1 MNDQEDD
8 KKNLDN
14 TLSDSDNNNQSE
26 VDLNNQP
33 QSEENQNQNNEAES
47 DNENQSIVDSNN
59 QTMNENKY
67 ENQETY
73 LNEEVNNQKIEEEI
87 TVETSDEIK
96 NEEVNNQN
104 IEEKIIVETSDEIKN
119 EEVNN
124 QNIEEKIIVE
134 TSDEIKNENNKSSH
148 QVIHKK
154 EDRLH
159 IYVRQD
165 KYKGELKSK
174 NWVGRLYIDGK
185 QKISSSGTTNLD
197 EAIQILEKWFD
208 DVQDESER
216 LKNENNLTK
225 NINQEATDTLTNN
238 QINNQ
243 TQEQIATTSLNENLQ
258 TTTQEQIKN
267 KLSNIFGK
275 IKEIKIKKP
284 DFAKNFNKSSF
295 NKSKVANYKSK
306 LENFFKSKLGKSSVQ
321 GEEIIGVE
329 LSNKEIR
336 IAQVSS
342 NKANQWVLEKLH
354 IHPVDIT
361 DDSTPIDNADKFS
374 EELMLAVQKYK
385 ITSPNAA
392 IAIPVTSA
400 IIRVVTAP
408 LMKDEELNKAIETNS
423 LWENLVQLTDSLED
437 YSIFHQVINR
447 NEKENTMDLLF
458 VASKLTDINSYTS
471 IIKNAGLNPVIIDV
485 KCFALKSAVDQV
497 NQIANKTEDT
507 NLTAVLEFGLDENY
521 LMILYDNN
529 PIITDIFIRGQDRK
543 ILQDSQ
549 NTEEKEGL
557 VRRYIT
563 QVKQAVQ
570 DFETKYEKRIRN
582 IKVVSDIKN
591 VDEYLASFRKAL
603 MNIGFNT
610 FDPTE
615 GLKIPSQNQQI
626 LDNKLNRSYLSTSV
640 GLAFRKL
647 DVFGYYK
654 FVTAVKN
661 INLLPDRSNV
671 MKQKKMKAISGF
683 AFKGITAAVVAI
695 YVVLFGLS
703 FWNIISYNNKLKQY
717 EAVKIDHTKII
728 KQKKIVS
735 KEFKVINTSLKLSKT
750 LKSNKE
756 LTYRILAQV
765 ASSVP
770 NRVKF
775 DQVEFNG
782 SNRLTIQGLAATDQD
797 ILKFIENLSKQ
808 KLVEQA
814 SLSSMRL
821 PKSSADSATMKGFRV
836 FVKIKRSTI

>member
-1 MNDQEDD
+1 MSDQEDD

-14 TLSDSDNNNQSE
+14 TLSDNDNNNQSE

-33 QSEENQNQNNEAES
+33 QSEENQNQNNETKS

-67 ENQETY
+67 ENQQTD
-73 LNEEVNNQKIEEEI
+73 LNEEVNNQK
-87 TVETSDEIK
+87 
-96 NEEVNNQN
+96 
-104 IEEKIIVETSDEIKN
+104 
-119 EEVNN
+119 
-124 QNIEEKIIVE
+124 IEEKIIVE

-154 EDRLH
+154 DGRLH

-208 DVQDESER
+208 DIQDESER
-216 LKNENNLTK
+216 LKNENSLNK

-243 TQEQIATTSLNENLQ
+243 DQEQTTTTSLNENLQ

-361 DDSTPIDNADKFS
+361 DDSTPIDNANKFS
-374 EELMLAVQKYK
+374 AELMLAVQKYK

-683 AFKGITAAVVAI
+683 AFKGITAAVAAI

-775 DQVEFNG
+775 DQVVFNG

-821 PKSSADSATMKGFRV
+821 PKSSAGSATMKGFRV

>member
-1 MNDQEDD
+1 MSDQEDD

-14 TLSDSDNNNQSE
+14 TLSDNDNNNQSE

-33 QSEENQNQNNEAES
+33 QSEENQNQNNETKS
-47 DNENQSIVDSNN
+47 DNENQSIVDSSN
-59 QTMNENKY
+59 QTLNENKY
-67 ENQETY
+67 ENQQTD
-73 LNEEVNNQKIEEEI
+73 LNEEVNDQK
-87 TVETSDEIK
+87 
-96 NEEVNNQN
+96 
-104 IEEKIIVETSDEIKN
+104 
-119 EEVNN
+119 
-124 QNIEEKIIVE
+124 IEEKIIVE

-154 EDRLH
+154 EGRLH

-243 TQEQIATTSLNENLQ
+243 AQEQTTTTSLNENLQ

-557 VRRYIT
+557 VRRYVN
-563 QVKQAVQ
+563 QVKQAIQ

-775 DQVEFNG
+775 DQVVFNG

-821 PKSSADSATMKGFRV
+821 PKSSAGSATMKGFRV

>member
-14 TLSDSDNNNQSE
+14 TLSDNDNNNQSE

-33 QSEENQNQNNEAES
+33 QSEENQNQNNETES
-47 DNENQSIVDSNN
+47 DNKNQSIVDSSN

-67 ENQETY
+67 ENQQTN
-73 LNEEVNNQKIEEEI
+73 LNEEVNEQK
-87 TVETSDEIK
+87 
-96 NEEVNNQN
+96 
-104 IEEKIIVETSDEIKN
+104 
-119 EEVNN
+119 
-124 QNIEEKIIVE
+124 IEEKIIVE

-154 EDRLH
+154 EGRLH

-225 NINQEATDTLTNN
+225 NINQEATESSPTDTLTNN

-243 TQEQIATTSLNENLQ
+243 TQEQ

-284 DFAKNFNKSSF
+284 DFAKNLNKSSF

-374 EELMLAVQKYK
+374 TELMLAVQKYK

-497 NQIANKTEDT
+497 NQIANKTEDV

-557 VRRYIT
+557 VRRYVT
-563 QVKQAVQ
+563 QVKQAIQ

-683 AFKGITAAVVAI
+683 AFKGITAAVAAI

-703 FWNIISYNNKLKQY
+703 FWNIISYNNELKQY
-717 EAVKIDHTKII
+717 EAVKIDHTKTI

-775 DQVEFNG
+775 DQVDFNG

-821 PKSSADSATMKGFRV
+821 PKSSAGSATMKGFRV
-836 FVKIKRSTI
+836 FVKIKRSRI

>member
-119 EEVNN
+119 E
-124 QNIEEKIIVE
+124 
-134 TSDEIKNENNKSSH
+134 NNKSSH

-208 DVQDESER
+208 EVQDESER

>member
-1 MNDQEDD
+1 MSDQEDD

-14 TLSDSDNNNQSE
+14 TLSDNDNNNQSE

-33 QSEENQNQNNEAES
+33 QSEENQNQNNEPES

-67 ENQETY
+67 ENQETD
-73 LNEEVNNQKIEEEI
+73 LNEEVNNQK
-87 TVETSDEIK
+87 
-96 NEEVNNQN
+96 
-104 IEEKIIVETSDEIKN
+104 
-119 EEVNN
+119 
-124 QNIEEKIIVE
+124 IEEKIIVE

-154 EDRLH
+154 EGRLH

-374 EELMLAVQKYK
+374 AELMLAVQKYK

-683 AFKGITAAVVAI
+683 AFKGITAAVAAI

-717 EAVKIDHTKII
+717 ETVKIDHSKII

-775 DQVEFNG
+775 DQVVFNG

-821 PKSSADSATMKGFRV
+821 PKSSAGSATMKGFRV

>member
-1 MNDQEDD
+1 MSDQEDD

-14 TLSDSDNNNQSE
+14 TLSDNDNNNQSE

-33 QSEENQNQNNEAES
+33 QSEENQNQNNEPES

-67 ENQETY
+67 ENQETD
-73 LNEEVNNQKIEEEI
+73 LNEEVNNQK
-87 TVETSDEIK
+87 
-96 NEEVNNQN
+96 
-104 IEEKIIVETSDEIKN
+104 
-119 EEVNN
+119 
-124 QNIEEKIIVE
+124 IEEKIIVE

-154 EDRLH
+154 EGRLH

-374 EELMLAVQKYK
+374 AELMLAVQKYK

-557 VRRYIT
+557 VRRYVN
-563 QVKQAVQ
+563 QVKQAIQ

-683 AFKGITAAVVAI
+683 AFKGITAAVAAI

-775 DQVEFNG
+775 DQVVFNG

-821 PKSSADSATMKGFRV
+821 PKSSAGSATMKGFRV

>member
-1 MNDQEDD
+1 MSDQEDD

-14 TLSDSDNNNQSE
+14 TLSDNDNNNQSE
-26 VDLNNQP
+26 VDLTNQP
-33 QSEENQNQNNEAES
+33 QSEENQNQNNETKS
-47 DNENQSIVDSNN
+47 DNENQSIVDSSN

-67 ENQETY
+67 ENQETD
-73 LNEEVNNQKIEEEI
+73 LNEEVNNQK
-87 TVETSDEIK
+87 
-96 NEEVNNQN
+96 
-104 IEEKIIVETSDEIKN
+104 
-119 EEVNN
+119 
-124 QNIEEKIIVE
+124 IEEKIIVE

-154 EDRLH
+154 EGRLH

-374 EELMLAVQKYK
+374 AELMLAVQKYK

-497 NQIANKTEDT
+497 NQIANKTEDV

-557 VRRYIT
+557 VRRYVN
-563 QVKQAVQ
+563 QVKQAIQ

-683 AFKGITAAVVAI
+683 AFKGITAAVAAI

-775 DQVEFNG
+775 DQVVFNG

-821 PKSSADSATMKGFRV
+821 PKSSAGSATMKGFRV